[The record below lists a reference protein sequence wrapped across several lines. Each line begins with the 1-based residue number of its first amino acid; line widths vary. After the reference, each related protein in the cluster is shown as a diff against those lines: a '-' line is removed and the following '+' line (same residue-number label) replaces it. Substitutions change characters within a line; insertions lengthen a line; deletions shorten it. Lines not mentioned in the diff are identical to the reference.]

1 MNSCG
6 TEDYCTR
13 CLLRLKS
20 RCLVELRTSEG
31 LTGAGES
38 APSVAH
44 LTCPAQQSCPLAGDF
59 SFPTYGPLS
68 RAAWVSSQHGSWLL
82 PELVVQERTKQKP
95 EYFYD
100 LGTKI
105 IHDHFCN
112 IQLVTS
118 TEMRGYRSL
127 GASVILVPPLLLYS
141 IKYFTIG
148 SQRFYF
154 FICVRVY
161 VHKLFSC
168 VLY

>member
-1 MNSCG
+1 MSQLPG
-6 TEDYCTR
+6 VGVSSAGQFW
-13 CLLRLKS
+13 LQGS
-20 RCLVELRTSEG
+20 SSEG
-31 LTGAGES
+31 SSRGGGPVDRWPPYTWLGSYCWLVAGS
-38 APSVAH
+38 FCCHP
-44 LTCPAQQSCPLAGDF
+44 CGSCHR
-59 SFPTYGPLS
+59 T
-68 RAAWVSSQHGSWLL
+68 AWASSQHGSWLL

-161 VHKLFSC
+161 VH
-168 VLY
+168 